1 MTVHT
6 RAQLGYAG
14 LLLRRPGPSDRGQAA
29 GLLDQAS
36 ATAARLGMAGLEPAL
51 QQARALARTPQE
63 NRKHSP
69 RS

>member
-36 ATAARLGMAGLEPAL
+36 ATAARLGMADLEPAL
-51 QQARALARTPQE
+51 RQARAMVRAQQE
-63 NRKHSP
+63 NRKHRP